1 MDAREPP
8 IATLPRQ
15 ARPVDVGGSGAA
27 LGELPQ
33 LARAARSW
41 TEMAAAMGYARQAA
55 LLERRLGWILWTA
68 LLALVLVIS
77 V

>member
-15 ARPVDVGGSGAA
+15 ARPVDAGSSGAA
-27 LGELPQ
+27 LGELPEF
-33 LARAARSW
+33 ARATLSW
-41 TEMAAAMGYARQAA
+41 TEMAAGMGYARQAA

-68 LLALVLVIS
+68 LLALVLAI
-77 V
+77 

>member
-15 ARPVDVGGSGAA
+15 ARPPDSGISAAA
-27 LGELPQ
+27 LGELPE
-33 LARAARSW
+33 LARTPLSW
-41 TEMAAAMGYARQAA
+41 TEMASGTGYARQAA
-55 LLERRLGWILWTA
+55 LLERRLGWILWAA
-68 LLALVLVIS
+68 LLALVVALS